1 MSLRALHGVSRADN
15 LVCSSR
21 PRYAHKDLVWWFGGR
36 ILPETITGGSP
47 TNSVSVPR
55 PRPYFCLLPFPPESS
70 VLIIGAGLPSSCYG
84 PVIKFCVDN
93 GFSILGMAKMSFD
106 DVVIQQLQA
115 VLTTEK
121 QAEKGVVLAE
131 RLGLRT
137 EAGLVVQMEKE
148 TAVVSDI
155 DSD

>member
-1 MSLRALHGVSRADN
+1 
-15 LVCSSR
+15 
-21 PRYAHKDLVWWFGGR
+21 
-36 ILPETITGGSP
+36 
-47 TNSVSVPR
+47 
-55 PRPYFCLLPFPPESS
+55 
-70 VLIIGAGLPSSCYG
+70 
-84 PVIKFCVDN
+84 
-93 GFSILGMAKMSFD
+93 MAKMSFD